1 VKASILISNFNK
13 DKFLNKCVQSCLDQ
27 SYQNIEIIVFDDK
40 SSDNSIKILNKF
52 NKYIKII
59 KNKIKF
65 SNYDALNQINATR
78 EAFKKSTGDVIFL
91 LDSDDYFSKNK
102 VKKVVEYFIKFKSS
116 LFVQDTPYG
125 IKIKSKQKIKL
136 KKINK
141 TIFFPRWPFFFPTST
156 MCIKRNAFRKFLKV
170 INPKKFELLEID
182 ARLVIFAKYVLKD
195 FTILPNNLTYYRFNN
210 QGISSMSKKYTK
222 NWWIKRNQAHQYV
235 KYILGKI
242 KINYLKGPD
251 YYLTKLINYLY

>member
-1 VKASILISNFNK
+1 MKASILISNFNK

-136 KKINK
+136 KKNK
-141 TIFFPRWPFFFPTST
+141 
-156 MCIKRNAFRKFLKV
+156 
-170 INPKKFELLEID
+170 
-182 ARLVIFAKYVLKD
+182 
-195 FTILPNNLTYYRFNN
+195 
-210 QGISSMSKKYTK
+210 
-222 NWWIKRNQAHQYV
+222 
-235 KYILGKI
+235 
-242 KINYLKGPD
+242 
-251 YYLTKLINYLY
+251 